1 MPECDQ
7 FPGLWFVKRGKR
19 PPEREMR
26 KGFFAS
32 PNDIFPD
39 GQVVVSLR
47 DDFNKKWTS
56 AFGGSPFPIHI
67 FAENTSQAQPTSH
80 AARRISQICKA
91 NLFHCGLGIFL
102 CPTHEAGGLRD
113 AYQSLF
119 RIKRW
124 MMVAI
129 WARLA
134 RPLGARV
141 VSLMPEMMPS
151 ATAHCMA
158 SMA

>member
-1 MPECDQ
+1 MCTHFFLGWRPAH
-7 FPGLWFVKRGKR
+7 FPFTLSIKSILQLHYFRQWYRFVINSIKNGL
-19 PPEREMR
+19 P
-26 KGFFAS
+26 
-32 PNDIFPD
+32 
-39 GQVVVSLR
+39 LL
-47 DDFNKKWTS
+47 
-56 AFGGSPFPIHI
+56 GGSPFSIHI
-67 FAENTSQAQPTSH
+67 FAENISQAQPTSH

-91 NLFHCGLGIFL
+91 NLFHCGLGISL
-102 CPTHEAGGLRD
+102 CPTHEAGGLGD

-119 RIKRW
+119 RMKRW

-141 VSLMPEMMPS
+141 VVLMPEMMPS